1 MMDSIRGKH
10 NKSLPN
16 LLDLTPESETTMS
29 PMSTALGK
37 DVCVLPPS
45 HTHTHTHTH
54 TRTHTH
60 RHTHDT
66 HTQIFTLETI
76 YDILELYI
84 INIYIYNISLIYII
98 IIL

>member
-45 HTHTHTHTH
+45 HTHTHTQGTHTPIHRDVGLSSTH
-54 TRTHTH
+54 TRTQNVDNIGVSA
-60 RHTHDT
+60 DT
-66 HTQIFTLETI
+66 HTHTHTHTHG
-76 YDILELYI
+76 YMR
-84 INIYIYNISLIYII
+84 
-98 IIL
+98 